1 MIIRWLSCF
10 FLTLSLF
17 AADKVVIKNLELNIL
32 KGVKNG
38 AGYVSIYNG
47 NTFTINL
54 HTVTVQPEVFDH
66 IELHD
71 HVPRKDENGIDYME
85 MIEIPEIEIAPG
97 ATLFLQPGSKH
108 LMLMNI
114 SPNLCQHKT
123 LRFEFSFR
131 STQGNFSKTI
141 DHAPQHKRC
150 INLNSDVANPA
161 FSSSLPGG

>member
-1 MIIRWLSCF
+1 MIIHWLSCF
-10 FLTLSLF
+10 FLISSFF
-17 AADKVVIKNLELNIL
+17 AADKVEIKNLELNIL
-32 KGVKNG
+32 KGAKNG

-47 NTFTINL
+47 NTFAISL
-54 HTVTVQPEVFDH
+54 HTVAVQPEVFDH

-97 ATLFLQPGSKH
+97 ATLFLQPGYKH

-114 SPNLCQHKT
+114 RSNLCSHKT

-131 STQGNFSKTI
+131 STQGDFSKTI
-141 DHAPQHKRC
+141 GHTPTHKRC
-150 INLNSDVANPA
+150 IKIK
-161 FSSSLPGG
+161 